1 MAAQRSQFLQDLV
14 SGVDPERKG
23 KGGGHGAHGG
33 GGGNHTSAGGS
44 APVAGSRARRSTS
57 SAPQDPHSR
66 VMTGVDVEPQ
76 PAKKHRIS
84 QQYYTRSAASTT
96 FHHYIPAGEPVPPD
110 ETKTY
115 PIVGG
120 TTPPLFFSFCK
131 TMPFSSNTA
140 SLENHA
146 RQYGLPPEYIRQR
159 SMVERQSVPRVS
171 QHLG

>member
-14 SGVDPERKG
+14 SGVDPEKKG
-23 KGGGHGAHGG
+23 KGGGNGHHGG
-33 GGGNHTSAGGS
+33 SSGNHASAGGS
-44 APVAGSRARRSTS
+44 APAGGSRARRSTS
-57 SAPQDPHSR
+57 LAPQDPHSR
-66 VMTGVDVEPQ
+66 VMMGVDVEPQ

-120 TTPPLFFSFCK
+120 TIPFFSQD
-131 TMPFSSNTA
+131 
-140 SLENHA
+140 HA
-146 RQYGLPPEYIRQR
+146 
-159 SMVERQSVPRVS
+159 VF
-171 QHLG
+171 HLIPLL